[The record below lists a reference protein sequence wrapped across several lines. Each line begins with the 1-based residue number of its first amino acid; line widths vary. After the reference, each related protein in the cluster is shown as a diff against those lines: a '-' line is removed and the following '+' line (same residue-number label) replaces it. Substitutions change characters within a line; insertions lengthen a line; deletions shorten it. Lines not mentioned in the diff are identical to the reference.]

1 VAYHDNVPGNAGG
14 AYRTEDVDIIP
25 PMGNSTGYVVNN
37 IQTGEWIEYTIN
49 VAATGVYRIDLNV
62 SSELATSQ
70 FRVEIDGVNV
80 TGTVP
85 VPNTGWWGTFQLVG
99 TGGISLSAGQHVLR
113 VYSEQEYFNL
123 DAVRIS

>member
-1 VAYHDNVPGNAGG
+1 
-14 AYRTEDVDIIP
+14 
-25 PMGNSTGYVVNN
+25 
-37 IQTGEWIEYTIN
+37 
-49 VAATGVYRIDLNV
+49 
-62 SSELATSQ
+62 LATSQ

-85 VPNTGWWGTFQLVG
+85 VPNTGRWGTFQLVG
-99 TGGISLSAGQHVLR
+99 TGCISLSAGQHVLR